1 MRTYAIAALL
11 ILTLAPCRGLAI
23 GLITDPSGPTQYLKN
38 KAPTQVRTDSVT
50 PANNLP
56 LPVQLYDQTGIAGD
70 VTNPLYVQ
78 GSISANNPSVSA
90 TGAAVPAS
98 ATFVGGEN
106 PSGDLIGLKASATGE
121 LLVDGSGVTQ
131 PISAA
136 SLPLPTGAATEATLS
151 TLNGK
156 VVAVDTG
163 AVVVSSSALPTG
175 AATSANQATEI
186 SSLSSIDGK
195 TPALVSGRV
204 PVDGSGVTQ
213 PVSLASVPLPTGAA
227 TEATLSALNAKVTAV
242 DTGAVVVSS
251 SALPTGAATETTVS
265 AINSKLAND
274 YGSSGGAVR
283 TAAQLGNASGVADFG
298 IGASGAQTLRV
309 SSNITRDGTAL
320 SYNGGVAD
328 ANTIRVA
335 PVSHGVVTTSR
346 NNYASTPVTTGAW
359 VQLIASTAS
368 AVNMMEIFDSSGQT
382 MEIGTGAAASE
393 TRLVIVF
400 PGGNG
405 QIPVN
410 IPAGTRVSVRAVS
423 ASASVGELDINFY
436 N

>member
-1 MRTYAIAALL
+1 MKTFVLATAL
-11 ILTLAPCRGLAI
+11 ILTLLPCRGLAA
-23 GLITDPSGPTQYLKN
+23 GLITDPSGPMQYLRN

-56 LPVQLYDQTGIAGD
+56 LPVQLYDQTGVAGGAA
-70 VTNPLYVQ
+70 NPLYVQ

-90 TGAAVPAS
+90 TGAVVPAS
-98 ATFVGGEN
+98 ATFVGGED

-283 TAAQLGNASGVADFG
+283 TAAQLGNASGVADFNAG
-298 IGASGAQTLRV
+298 NASAQTVRV
-309 SSNITRDGTAL
+309 V
-320 SYNGGVAD
+320 VATD
-328 ANTIRVA
+328 QAA
-335 PVSHGVVTTSR
+335 VSTK
-346 NNYASTPVTTGAW
+346 
-359 VQLIASTAS
+359 S
-368 AVNMMEIFDSSGQT
+368 AVNVTPSLSSGNAT
-382 MEIGTGAAASE
+382 TTATAVTAPANTVEVMVMALDTNTSNLRVAFGATCTSSNGFQLQPGRSE
-393 TRLVIVF
+393 TLH
-400 PGGNG
+400 
-405 QIPVN
+405 
-410 IPAGTRVSVRAVS
+410 VS
-423 ASASVGELDINFY
+423 ANASVCSESGSMGYVIQWIAQ
-436 N
+436 